1 MATRE
6 QADPELANLQAMLAQ
21 QDALVARMGANM
33 ASLIA
38 PMDKLQET
46 AGKASGGMDK
56 LTKGLIGWGVAA
68 HAVGTGITALTSMY
82 MGQVAQMRIAQGKLS
97 QGFAMQ
103 AQNRGAALTAI
114 GAIPFVGGPAADF
127 LHAWR
132 NERSGS
138 AVNIAVAG
146 LLEGSYGRQRGIS
159 DQLSMGLAGGALEQ
173 KYRYNPE
180 MLDYQKNLLG
190 LRPAEGNIQDMRNTL
205 AERKAAAE
213 SAEGEYGGRMGR
225 VNRQVRGN
233 IIDFLS
239 GGLTQGG
246 FSMYAQYNSDA
257 LEEKAK
263 ATRAL
268 YETASGQY
276 GPQIAGQTAQVAAL
290 KAQAYESYRQNFY
303 GGMGTTSFADWR
315 SSGISSATMGGPGAD
330 ILVSGVE
337 LTNTLLAQIVENTK
351 GFNETAGVRK

>member
-1 MATRE
+1 MPFEPSPISVTQTPTDSGMAE
-6 QADPELANLQAMLAQ
+6 LQALLAQ
-21 QDALVARMGANM
+21 QAAAAAELRQSMMALSEASAKAGAGMGA
-33 ASLIA
+33 
-38 PMDKLQET
+38 
-46 AGKASGGMDK
+46 

-68 HAVGTGITALTSMY
+68 QAVGTGIVALTSVY

-146 LLEGSYGRQRGIS
+146 LLEGSYVQQRGIS
-159 DQLSMGLAGGALEQ
+159 DQLSMSVASGALEQ

-190 LRPAEGNIQDMRNTL
+190 LRPAEGNIRGMRRTL
-205 AERKAAAE
+205 AERKANAATIR
-213 SAEGEYGGRMGR
+213 AEEGSFGATMKRGALGLAGAGFGAIGLVAGL
-225 VNRQVRGN
+225 VNYQ
-233 IIDFLS
+233 
-239 GGLTQGG
+239 
-246 FSMYAQYNSDA
+246 
-257 LEEKAK
+257 
-263 ATRAL
+263 
-268 YETASGQY
+268 ASGERVSGAENLYKIAASQY
-276 GPQIAGQTAQVAAL
+276 GPKIASQGKQVEAL
-290 KAQAYESYRQNFY
+290 KAQAYESYKQNFY

-330 ILVSGVE
+330 LLVSGVE
-337 LTNTLLAQIVENTK
+337 MTNTLLAQIVDNTK
-351 GFNETAGVRK
+351 GFNEMAGVRK

>member
-1 MATRE
+1 MAE
-6 QADPELANLQAMLAQ
+6 LQALLAQ
-21 QDALVARMGANM
+21 QAAAAAELRQSMMALSEASAKAGSSMG
-33 ASLIA
+33 
-38 PMDKLQET
+38 
-46 AGKASGGMDK
+46 G

-68 HAVGTGITALTSMY
+68 HAVGTGIVALTNVY

-159 DQLSMGLAGGALEQ
+159 DQLSMSVAGGALEQ

-190 LRPAEGNIQDMRNTL
+190 LRPAEGNIRDMRRTL

-213 SAEGEYGGRMGR
+213 SAEGEYGGLSGR
-225 VNRQVRGN
+225 TQRQMRGN
-233 IIDFLS
+233 ILDILS
-239 GGLTQGG
+239 GGLSQGG

-263 ATRAL
+263 ATRAM
-268 YETASGQY
+268 YETASGQF
-276 GPQIAGQTAQVAAL
+276 GPQIAGQGRQVAAL
-290 KAQAYESYRQNFY
+290 KAQAYESYKQNFY

-330 ILVSGVE
+330 LLVSGVE
-337 LTNTLLAQIVENTK
+337 MTNTLLAQIVENTK
-351 GFNETAGVRK
+351 GFNEMAGVRK

>member
-6 QADPELANLQAMLAQ
+6 QADPELANLQDMLAQ

-33 ASLIA
+33 ASLIE
-38 PMDKLQET
+38 PMNKFQES
-46 AGKASGGMDK
+46 AVKAAGGMDK
-56 LTKGLIGWGVAA
+56 MTKGLIGWGVAA
-68 HAVGTGITALTSMY
+68 HAVGTGITMMTSAF
-82 MGQVAQMRIAQGKLS
+82 MGQVANMMIAQGKLS
-97 QGFAMQ
+97 EGFAMQ

-114 GAIPFVGGPAADF
+114 GAIPFVGGPMADF

-138 AVNIAVAG
+138 SVNIAVAG

-159 DQLSMGLAGGALEQ
+159 DQLSMSVAGGALEQ
-173 KYRYNPE
+173 RYRYNPE
-180 MLDYQKNLLG
+180 MLDYQKSLLA
-190 LRPAEGNIQDMRNTL
+190 LRPAEGNIRDMGNSL
-205 AERKAAAE
+205 AERKTAADAAA
-213 SAEGEYGGRMGR
+213 GEYGGRMGR
-225 VNRQVRGN
+225 FQRQARGAMY
-233 IIDFLS
+233 DWMS
-239 GGLTQGG
+239 GGLSQGG
-246 FSMYAQYNSDA
+246 FSIYAQYNSDA
-257 LEEKAK
+257 LEEKAN
-263 ATRAL
+263 ATAAL
-268 YETASGQY
+268 YKTASGQF
-276 GPQIAGQTAQVAAL
+276 GPQIAGQTKQVADL

-315 SSGISSATMGGPGAD
+315 SSGVSSATMGGPGAD